1 MGLPLG
7 LTLTDYRGSSF
18 APVREVERS
27 SVEEAGVVLPHADQV
42 ERSSAEEAG
51 VGLPGNQ
58 QVEAAD
64 CRSYHSIKL
73 KDGGGLCSTL
83 DWKLPPP
90 EAWPDRL
97 SSV

>member
-18 APVREVERS
+18 APAKEVERS
-27 SVEEAGVVLPHADQV
+27 SAEEAGVVLPHADQV

-58 QVEAAD
+58 
-64 CRSYHSIKL
+64 
-73 KDGGGLCSTL
+73 
-83 DWKLPPP
+83 
-90 EAWPDRL
+90 
-97 SSV
+97 